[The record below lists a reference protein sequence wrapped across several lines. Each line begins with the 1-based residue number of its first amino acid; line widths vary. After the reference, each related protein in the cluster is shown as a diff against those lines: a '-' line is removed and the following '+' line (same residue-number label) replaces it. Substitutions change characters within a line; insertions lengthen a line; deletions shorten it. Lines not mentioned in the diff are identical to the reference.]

1 MLFVARAHPAT
12 YVSLA
17 IPDTR
22 TSGATRRRGREVAV
36 IGSGAGGTPL
46 QERACSASE
55 RDVHKIM
62 SGQRARL
69 RSLSDGGEWTHSS
82 SGEGYR
88 FL

>member
-1 MLFVARAHPAT
+1 LFVARAHPAT

-22 TSGATRRRGREVAV
+22 TGGATRRRGREVC
-36 IGSGAGGTPL
+36 GNRELRRRTTL
-46 QERACSASE
+46 QERSCAASE

-62 SGQRARL
+62 SRQQARL